1 MMILRSSPP
10 SPFGR
15 QAKLAAKHLGLIDKV
30 TIELADTTNP
40 EDSLREQNPLGKIPV
55 LITSDGVAIYD
66 SRVIVDYLDHIAGGG
81 KIVPTG
87 NAKFPAYTLQ
97 SLANGIADA
106 ALIQVYEN
114 RFRPEELR
122 SQDWMDY
129 QAEKVKRGMDALESS
144 PPRFADAGDIHI
156 GHIALACALGYLD
169 LRFNGG
175 WRHTHPN
182 LVTWLDSFSALVP
195 GFEETKVSA

>member
-15 QAKLAAKHLGLIDKV
+15 QAKLVAKHLGLMSQV

-55 LITSDGVAIYD
+55 LITSDGVALYD

-81 KIVPTG
+81 KIVPSG
-87 NAKFPAYTLQ
+87 DAKFSAYTMQ
-97 SLANGIADA
+97 SLANGVADA
-106 ALIQVYEN
+106 ALIQVYES

-129 QAEKVKRGMDALESS
+129 QADKVKRGMEVLETCPPAL
-144 PPRFADAGDIHI
+144 ADAGDIHV

-169 LRFNGG
+169 LRFNGN
-175 WRHTHPN
+175 WRNTYPN
-182 LVTWLDSFSALVP
+182 LVAWLDSFSSLVP
-195 GFEETKVSA
+195 GFEETKIST